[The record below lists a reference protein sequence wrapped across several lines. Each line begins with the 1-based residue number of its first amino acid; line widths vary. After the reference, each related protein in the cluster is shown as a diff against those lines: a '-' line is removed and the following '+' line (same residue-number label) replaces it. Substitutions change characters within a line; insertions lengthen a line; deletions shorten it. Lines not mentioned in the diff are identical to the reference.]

1 MIGMVWKGCALCAVS
16 ISVSKRWKAYCRWCV
31 KQFYYQEGCLNMAD
45 TFRTLSASAE
55 AEFKDKSSRF
65 IAYAY
70 PIRTTEDVKKLVDD
84 QRQAHH
90 KARHWC
96 YAYRLGT
103 DGLQFR
109 ANDDGEPSGSAGRPI
124 LGQIDS
130 FGLTDVLIIVV
141 RYFGGT
147 LLGVP
152 GLIHAYKTAAA
163 EALKTAVVVEKNIEK
178 TVFLRCDYPN
188 LNDAV
193 RIAKQHQAEIIAQ
206 DLQLDCRLTV
216 CIPQANY
223 ENCLAAW
230 RQTRAIDISEQGN
243 MEDE

>member
-1 MIGMVWKGCALCAVS
+1 MSPTV
-16 ISVSKRWKAYCRWCV
+16 
-31 KQFYYQEGCLNMAD
+31 YQ
-45 TFRTLSASAE
+45 TLAASAE
-55 AEFKDKSSRF
+55 AEFKDKGSRF

-70 PIRTTEDVKKLVDD
+70 PVRTVDEVKTLVDT

-109 ANDDGEPSGSAGRPI
+109 ANDDGEPAGSAGRPI

-152 GLIHAYKTAAA
+152 GLIHAYKTAAS
-163 EALKTAVVVEKNIEK
+163 EALKTAEIIEKNIEE
-178 TVFLRCDYPN
+178 TVSLRCAYPN

-193 RIAKQHQAEIIAQ
+193 RIAKQHRAEIVAQ
-206 DLQLDCRLTV
+206 DLQLDCLLTV
-216 CIPQANY
+216 RVPLSVY
-223 ENCLAAW
+223 ENCIAAW
-230 RQTRAIDISEQGN
+230 RQTRAIEIQ
-243 MEDE
+243 EDFAPEGQIDD